1 MTGRKYLAAVA
12 QIDTTQ
18 GWERSLAAAASF
30 VDQAA
35 DAGASLGITPPVRHL
50 QNRTEKGGAERR
62 LFFP

>member
-35 DAGASLGITPPVRHL
+35 DAGGVA
-50 QNRTEKGGAERR
+50 GG
-62 LFFP
+62 LPGKLLPL